1 MAESKDT
8 ENTILPLLPITPSL
22 VFDLKISYR
31 TAEQCIAPENEIP
44 ACYDDSLAV
53 MKWVSQKS
61 DSSGANIAHNMMM
74 RASIDEDHKLEV
86 GDSLNLVGM
95 TLIHPYFEENKPD
108 RIWSYICPENPNTD
122 DPRCNLAA
130 HPSLLSKLCCSNILI
145 CIAEKDFIRDRGW
158 TYYEA
163 LKKCGWKG
171 EVEIK

>member
-1 MAESKDT
+1 
-8 ENTILPLLPITPSL
+8 
-22 VFDLKISYR
+22 
-31 TAEQCIAPENEIP
+31 
-44 ACYDDSLAV
+44 
-53 MKWVSQKS
+53 
-61 DSSGANIAHNMMM
+61 M